1 MAAALIGFDAAIGRL
16 REVARPHGR
25 EIVPL
30 AAAAGR
36 VLAEP
41 VRAAIRAPA
50 ADVSTMDGYAVRS
63 PDVAQLPARLA
74 VVAQA
79 LPGSLPGAALA
90 TGQCA
95 RIFTGA
101 PLPPGADRV
110 VIQEVVAREGD
121 QAVVEGPLDE
131 IRFVRAAGS
140 DFEPGD
146 VLLGAGQMLTP
157 RALVAAAAGDIAELT
172 VWRRPV
178 VSLIATGDELVQP
191 GSARSRPGA
200 VPDSLS
206 EGLAAWVRQWG
217 ADLGSQAR
225 VGDDLERLA
234 HCAAEA
240 AASSDLV
247 LVTGGASVGE
257 RDQGREMFGPDL
269 TLLFSKVAIRPGK
282 PVWLGRVGEAL
293 VLGLPGNPTSAMV
306 TVRLFLAPLLAGL
319 CGRDPI
325 AALAWRHAPLGD
337 ALGPTGDRETFSR
350 GRMEGGRAWLLPN
363 QDSGA
368 QRSLADAELLVR
380 RPSGV
385 SGFAA
390 GDLIEVLDF

>member
-1 MAAALIGFDAAIGRL
+1 MAAALIGFDEAIRRL
-16 REVARPHGR
+16 REVARPRGP
-25 EIVPL
+25 EIVAL

-63 PDVAQLPARLA
+63 ADVTQLPARLA

-79 LPGSLPGAALA
+79 LPGTLPGAALPA
-90 TGQCA
+90 GQCA

-101 PLPPGADRV
+101 PLPPDADRV
-110 VIQEVVAREGD
+110 VIQEVVRREAD
-121 QAVVEGPLDE
+121 QALVEGPLDE
-131 IRFVRAAGS
+131 SRFVRAAGS
-140 DFEPGD
+140 DFEVGD
-146 VLLGAGQMLTP
+146 VLVGAGQMLTP

-178 VSLIATGDELVQP
+178 VNLIATGDELVDP
-191 GSARSRPGA
+191 GNARSRPGG

-206 EGLAAWVRQWG
+206 EGLAACMRQWG
-217 ADLGSQAR
+217 ADLGSQVRA
-225 VGDDLERLA
+225 GDDLERLA
-234 HCAAEA
+234 RFAAEA
-240 AASSDLV
+240 AANSDLV

-257 RDQGREMFGPDL
+257 RDHGREMFGPDL
-269 TLLFSKVAIRPGK
+269 TLLFSKVAIKPGK
-282 PVWLGRVGEAL
+282 PVWLGRLGEAL

-306 TVRLFLAPLLAGL
+306 TARLFLAPLLAGL
-319 CGRDPI
+319 CGSDPL
-325 AALAWRHAPLGD
+325 AALAWRHAPVAD
-337 ALGPTGDRETFSR
+337 ALGPTGGRETFSR
-350 GRMEGGRAWLLPN
+350 GRMEGGRVWLLPN

-368 QRSLADAELLVR
+368 QRSLANAELLVR
-380 RPSGV
+380 RPSGA

-390 GDLIEVLDF
+390 GDMIEVLDF